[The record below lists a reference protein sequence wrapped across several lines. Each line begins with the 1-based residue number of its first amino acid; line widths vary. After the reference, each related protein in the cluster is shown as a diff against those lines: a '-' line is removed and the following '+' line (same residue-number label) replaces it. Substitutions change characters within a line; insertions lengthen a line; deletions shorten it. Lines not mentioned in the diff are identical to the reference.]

1 MEMAKVSRM
10 KHDIVPLVREGS
22 KKIKKKKGV
31 LVDYHYNAVYG
42 RYLPLN
48 GQHRTSG
55 GPELSPELFVGMR
68 IDTVRR

>member
-10 KHDIVPLVREGS
+10 KHDVVPLVREGS

-42 RYLPLN
+42 RYLSLD
-48 GQHRTSG
+48 G
-55 GPELSPELFVGMR
+55 
-68 IDTVRR
+68 